1 MRSVRAHGTRG
12 ATAWSPRRL
21 AGALAALLLAGP
33 ALVACSDEPVPEPE
47 PPTPTASGPGEL
59 TFGVQGPP
67 EEIDAWRRVV
77 EAWNAGGPDAEA
89 EVVTGRSAGTL
100 DGEAVAGELPDVFLA
115 TRDDLPELLEEGLVQ
130 PVGEPL
136 DERGVDFGDG
146 YSRDALQAFSADD
159 DLQCM
164 PYGISPTVMYVN
176 TELVDLERMAAR
188 GLDVPSS
195 QTQWTFAQ
203 FAAAA
208 RFATRPRSG
217 VRSVHVDP
225 TIEGLAP
232 WVLSGGGEVYDD
244 SMEPGSLALSSD
256 ESVAALE
263 TLLQVLRSPETT
275 PTPQQLSRATPVQ
288 LFERGRLAML
298 PGDRSLVPRL
308 RRAQG
313 ISFDVRQ
320 MPRLDQDATTGT
332 VTGLCIAAG
341 ADTDVAADFL
351 LHLLDPEAV
360 ATIAREGYL
369 VPAELEVAQSPAF
382 LQPGRQPAHPEAFL
396 DAVRDIAMLPD
407 VDDEELGDL
416 VGPALRS
423 MFYDTVIELDELT
436 ASIDELSGSL
446 LAPET
451 VEEGGEGEEGPAED
465 ELVPTPTE
473 SPGQ

>member
-1 MRSVRAHGTRG
+1 VRSVRAHGTR
-12 ATAWSPRRL
+12 AAVARSPRRL
-21 AGALAALLLAGP
+21 AGPLAALMLAGP
-33 ALVACSDEPVPEPE
+33 ALVACSDEPEPE
-47 PPTPTASGPGEL
+47 PAPPSATAGRPVEL
-59 TFGVQGPP
+59 TFGVQGPA
-67 EEIDAWRRVV
+67 EEVDAWRRVV
-77 EAWNAGGPDAEA
+77 EAWNAGGPDVGAEL
-89 EVVTGRSAGTL
+89 VTGRPAVTL
-100 DGEAVAGELPDVFLA
+100 DGELPDVFLA

-176 TELVDLERMAAR
+176 TELVDFERMAAR

-195 QTQWTFAQ
+195 ATQWTFAQ

-232 WVLSGGGEVYDD
+232 WVLAGGGEVYDD
-244 SMEPGSLALSSD
+244 SVEPTSLALSSD

-263 TLLQVLRSPETT
+263 TLLQVLRSPEVT

-320 MPRLDQDATTGT
+320 MPRLEGDATTGT

-341 ADTDVAADFL
+341 AETDAAADFL
-351 LHLLDPEAV
+351 LHLLDPDSV
-360 ATIAREGYL
+360 AAITREGHL

-396 DAVRDIAMLPD
+396 DAVRDIAMLPE
-407 VDDEELGDL
+407 VDEEELGDL

-436 ASIDELSGSL
+436 ASIDELSASL
-446 LAPET
+446 LAPEEL
-451 VEEGGEGEEGPAED
+451 EEGGEGEEGPAED
-465 ELVPTPTE
+465 EVVPTPTE